1 MKKDQTEKIT
11 ITLSANAGISL
22 TAEDTRVWIDPLHKI
37 KSQGYSTV
45 SEEYFEKIVRDENFT
60 GKGPDLICYTHFH
73 SDHYSAGYL
82 KRVLDIFPQAA
93 AVGVSDDGLFFA
105 GDIQSVTEGPVSESD
120 VIARVTSAR
129 RNGQLIRSGSKQ
141 WSFFEKKWIK
151 TLKYRKYF
159 SRLIFALYR

>member
-1 MKKDQTEKIT
+1 MEKRYIDTELWINELMEIVRSGKTVPLDVTGNSMLPFLKGGRDRVI
-11 ITLSANAGISL
+11 L
-22 TAEDTRVWIDPLHKI
+22 TAFSSPAKVGDILLYKRKNGDFVLHRVIDI
-37 KSQGYSTV
+37 
-45 SEEYFEKIVRDENFT
+45 NN
-60 GKGPDLICYTHFH
+60 
-73 SDHYSAGYL
+73 
-82 KRVLDIFPQAA
+82 
-93 AVGVSDDGLFFA
+93 DGLFFA
-105 GDIQSVTEGPVSESD
+105 GDIHSVIEGPVSESD